1 MTETIQKQETPR
13 LMSVAEIIKLC
24 KCSQAKVSLY
34 FSNHQIQPAAYRH
47 EQFHN
52 VKLYEVTDE
61 LEKYFKTA
69 HKTGPIPTKEKNM
82 VTLPKPTQPTP
93 PPTPTPTPP
102 KGMTM
107 REMAD
112 YCGCSLTKV
121 AVYVRTCQIKPS
133 GVRNS
138 RYHHNINEYDFTP
151 TDEAFFR
158 TEHKIKADK
167 TAQSEAQRIA
177 SGWLTIYEVA
187 AAWNCSCYK
196 AFNILTESN
205 APIRWEYGNPYNG
218 RKFYKMPEHTSR
230 DPSKVHYNNVKEDD
244 WLDSVRSKEVRDMV
258 LDERKWRGMVGKRVA
273 VELKKYDQRIE
284 GVLKQYSMCWFIIKR
299 DNGRVETYKHNEAKV
314 LKEAE

>member
-1 MTETIQKQETPR
+1 
-13 LMSVAEIIKLC
+13 
-24 KCSQAKVSLY
+24 
-34 FSNHQIQPAAYRH
+34 
-47 EQFHN
+47 
-52 VKLYEVTDE
+52 
-61 LEKYFKTA
+61 
-69 HKTGPIPTKEKNM
+69 M
-82 VTLPKPTQPTP
+82 VTLPKPTQPTT
-93 PPTPTPTPP
+93 TPTPTPP

-121 AVYVRTCQIKPS
+121 AVYVRTRQIKPS

-151 TDEAFFR
+151 TDEAYFR

-177 SGWLTIYEVA
+177 SGWLSVAEISQRWGCSLGKTIDLLA
-187 AAWNCSCYK
+187 
-196 AFNILTESN
+196 ESR
-205 APIRWEYGNPYNG
+205 APYRWEHGVCYQG
-218 RKFYKMPEHTSR
+218 RKLYKMPAEPPRSPVENKKPPK
-230 DPSKVHYNNVKEDD
+230 DEGGD
-244 WLDSVRSKEVRDMV
+244 WLASVTSKEVKDMV

-299 DNGRVETYKHNEAKV
+299 DNGRMETYKHREAKV
-314 LKEAE
+314 VEEVK